1 MPPEVISQILPAALF
16 LPYFRITTWIGR
28 RNPRMWKKT
37 WGTVMLSTVGM
48 FGEGAGWGIPLSPPS
63 LCWITVGG
71 IGRKPEEVNGQRVI
85 REYLSLTV
93 SFDHNL
99 IDGAPAARFTERLKE
114 LIASGYGLIDQE
126 GSAAL
131 PTITAGALMQE
142 DVAVA
147 LK

>member
-1 MPPEVISQILPAALF
+1 MRLLPAALY
-16 LPYFRITTWIGR
+16 LPYFQITTWIGR
-28 RNPRMWKKT
+28 RNPRMWKKA

-71 IGRKPEEVNGQRVI
+71 IGRKPEDVGGQRVI

-99 IDGAPAARFTERLKE
+99 IDGAPAARFTERFQE
-114 LIASGYGLIDQE
+114 LIASGYGLIDHE
-126 GSAAL
+126 
-131 PTITAGALMQE
+131 AGATRPTVTASVFVRE
-142 DVAVA
+142 
-147 LK
+147 